1 MGESMNNKELRRERE
16 ERRRQEYRR
25 LILQAA
31 ERVIARKGYS
41 AMTMDDVAREA
52 EFSKAT
58 LYHYFRSKGEL
69 SLEILATF
77 FEETDRQVR
86 KILKLRKS
94 ATEKLRRGIR
104 FYLQFNLDKENISRM
119 LIMDPSFIE
128 KMKIFMTEEK
138 KLTSEMDRRFIARIK
153 AERREILESVAEIL
167 KDGVAA
173 GEFRRLDIPGAVTFL
188 ESVLQGFSHIRFW
201 QARPYSVKEAT
212 ELIHGFV
219 LRGIDKGDRA
229 AKGESR

>member
-1 MGESMNNKELRRERE
+1 MRKKELRRERE
-16 ERRRQEYRR
+16 EKRRQEYRR

-31 ERVIARKGYS
+31 ERIIARKGYS

-58 LYHYFRSKGEL
+58 IYHYFRSKSEL

-86 KILKLRKS
+86 KILALRKS

-119 LIMDPSFIE
+119 LFMDPSFIE
-128 KMKIFMTEEK
+128 KMKMFMTEEK
-138 KLTSEMDRRFIARIK
+138 KLASETDRRFIARIK
-153 AERREILESVAEIL
+153 AKRREILDGVAEIL

-188 ESVLQGFSHIRFW
+188 ESVLQGYSHVRFW
-201 QARPYSVKEAT
+201 QARPHTVNEAT
-212 ELIHGFV
+212 ELIQGFV
-219 LRGIDKGDRA
+219 LRGIDKRDRV
-229 AKGESR
+229 AKGES

>member
-1 MGESMNNKELRRERE
+1 MSHRELRRERK
-16 ERRRQEYRR
+16 ERKRQEYRR

-31 ERVIARKGYS
+31 ERVIVRKGYS

-69 SLEILATF
+69 SLEILANF

-86 KILKLRKS
+86 KILALRKS
-94 ATEKLRRGIR
+94 ATEKLKRGIR
-104 FYLQFNLDKENISRM
+104 FYLQFNQDKENISRM

-128 KMKIFMTEEK
+128 KMKMFMTEEK

-153 AERREILESVAEIL
+153 AKRREILDGVANIL

-188 ESVLQGFSHIRFW
+188 ESVLQGYNHVRFW
-201 QARPYSVKEAT
+201 QAQPYTVNEAT
-212 ELIHGFV
+212 TLLHGFV
-219 LRGIDKGDRA
+219 LRGIDRRDRA
-229 AKGESR
+229 AKGES